1 MNDLYILNG
10 TKTIIYA
17 VCLYDYK
24 EEKIVLFQVSINNI
38 ISKMTIQKSPNLNY
52 RWIKVQ
58 IKNQIQTFFYHKQ
71 KNGFSLYN
79 SFIDL
84 YVNQK
89 TKVVLCLIDSII
101 LSIFYSSSTDFYY
114 LGPYLLNLISSIK
127 FVCNSK
133 EFTNKIINENFLDIN
148 TMICD
153 LIGFFNGFTRALCQD
168 YNCYLGC
175 DAIYNERCFLHLR
188 KNNND
193 SILVMC
199 REHSGAN
206 DYFQEKSIQ
215 QIKPKFK
222 NNKIGES
229 GVGVE
234 IKNRNILMF
243 MKFKKNE
250 KKREYLTYDYN
261 SYKNKKYDYEEEHKI
276 NNKGDLLDKSVI
288 TNNLDFPSESQLFD
302 ENEININ
309 DNIINN
315 KNENEYESK
324 QIGEVFDFIN
334 NMINNTDEKKYDYN
348 QNKEKKKIQ
357 LSKSYNFKKE
367 SNYES
372 QNNYK
377 KFKQMKSN
385 EIKNNFSEINNNN
398 QSSENIHNFFRYK
411 TINFDKRITLKNMEL
426 IKSINF
432 DDLINNDIDEH
443 IMEINKEQ
451 NQNYENIQQNS
462 LMNNFYQINNNYI
475 DEEINQVFNENT
487 KYINNNNLN
496 EQIYNKN
503 NNIYYPSQEIN
514 TNMNNNSQSI
524 IPYIP
529 QINFNNSNNNFTA
542 IYYNNS
548 NNIFSQNDLSF
559 LNGYSKMNNQKED
572 LIKINKNNPEIISEL
587 KEKIYYY
594 HSLSQDNN
602 TLINISLK
610 GYIGINIKPP
620 NIINNKEF
628 YINFFSE
635 KWKDYN
641 YFTNRDL
648 NKNIEQITENIYK
661 ICLKKQ
667 QNTIKLITYSINKNI
682 VEKINLI
689 RVEIKIFKNIL
700 AYRFN
705 SENKIINSIKN
716 IEIIIE
722 YKNNCP
728 NINNISTDG
737 KILGNNNLKT
747 NIIYKN
753 YINEGKILFPINNI
767 YLYMKK
773 LNIQIIL
780 KNTLLSDMNCKIS
793 FSNSANQSQESL
805 PCRKISLISFQYE

>member
-1 MNDLYILNG
+1 
-10 TKTIIYA
+10 
-17 VCLYDYK
+17 
-24 EEKIVLFQVSINNI
+24 
-38 ISKMTIQKSPNLNY
+38 
-52 RWIKVQ
+52 
-58 IKNQIQTFFYHKQ
+58 
-71 KNGFSLYN
+71 
-79 SFIDL
+79 
-84 YVNQK
+84 
-89 TKVVLCLIDSII
+89 
-101 LSIFYSSSTDFYY
+101 
-114 LGPYLLNLISSIK
+114 
-127 FVCNSK
+127 
-133 EFTNKIINENFLDIN
+133 
-148 TMICD
+148 MICD

-243 MKFKKNE
+243 MKFKKSE

-276 NNKGDLLDKSVI
+276 NNKNNLLDKSII

-451 NQNYENIQQNS
+451 NQNYEDIKQNS

-475 DEEINQVFNENT
+475 DDEINQVSNENT
-487 KYINNNNLN
+487 KYINNNNIN
-496 EQIYNKN
+496 DQIYNKN

-514 TNMNNNSQSI
+514 TNMNNNNNNSQSI

-529 QINFNNSNNNFTA
+529 QINFNNSNNNFAA

-559 LNGYSKMNNQKED
+559 LNGYTKMNNQK
-572 LIKINKNNPEIISEL
+572 
-587 KEKIYYY
+587 
-594 HSLSQDNN
+594 
-602 TLINISLK
+602 T
-610 GYIGINIKPP
+610 
-620 NIINNKEF
+620 
-628 YINFFSE
+628 
-635 KWKDYN
+635 
-641 YFTNRDL
+641 T
-648 NKNIEQITENIYK
+648 
-661 ICLKKQ
+661 
-667 QNTIKLITYSINKNI
+667 
-682 VEKINLI
+682 
-689 RVEIKIFKNIL
+689 
-700 AYRFN
+700 
-705 SENKIINSIKN
+705 
-716 IEIIIE
+716 
-722 YKNNCP
+722 
-728 NINNISTDG
+728 
-737 KILGNNNLKT
+737 
-747 NIIYKN
+747 
-753 YINEGKILFPINNI
+753 
-767 YLYMKK
+767 
-773 LNIQIIL
+773 
-780 KNTLLSDMNCKIS
+780 
-793 FSNSANQSQESL
+793 
-805 PCRKISLISFQYE
+805 